1 MLEGWSVG
9 GAYYDYFIRLVRLLV
24 VGVEEEKEPCL
35 RDGSVSSELIA

>member
-9 GAYYDYFIRLVRLLV
+9 GAYYFIRLLV